1 MSPGVLIRSTRERHG
16 LTQAQLALRA
26 GTSQNA
32 VSRAER
38 DEISSSVD
46 TIQRLLAAMGERLE
60 LSVRRIEGDFDSDH
74 LADSMAQTM
83 SERRERSLAW
93 NRFAGRLTGVARSGK
108 R

>member
-1 MSPGVLIRSTRERHG
+1 MSPGTLIRTTRERHG
-16 LTQAQLALRA
+16 LTQTQLALRA

-83 SERRERSLAW
+83 SERLERSLAW
-93 NRFAGRLTGVARSGK
+93 NRFAGRLTGVARSGE

>member
-1 MSPGVLIRSTRERHG
+1 MGPGTLIRATRERHG

-32 VSRAER
+32 VSRVER
-38 DEISSSVD
+38 DEISSSLD

-60 LSVRRIEGDFDSDH
+60 LNVRRIDEDVDTDH
-74 LADSMAQTM
+74 LADSVAQTM
-83 SERRERSLAW
+83 SERVERSLAW
-93 NRFAGRLTGVARSGK
+93 NRFAGEVAGVARPGE